1 MSVGSFVI
9 LLASLSAGQP
19 PAVPPA
25 SAPTPPSADE
35 QTLKAANLAATGP
48 ALLDFLH
55 KRTSAPADKA
65 QIAALVKQLGDAA
78 PATHEAAA
86 AQLTALGESAVPLLR
101 EVANNLDDPE
111 YAGRARQ
118 CMRNIEGAQ
127 GAGLTMAVVRALA
140 VLKPDGTAE
149 ALLDY
154 LPYAEDDK
162 VEQEIEIALAA
173 VAFRDG
179 KPESALVRA
188 LTDKTP
194 IRRSAAAAVLCR
206 VGGPEQLAA
215 VRVLL
220 KDPKP
225 TVRFRVATALSDA
238 YSADAIPVLIDL
250 LAELPNEQRK
260 QAEDYLTN
268 LAGEWAVAGPSGND
282 ATSRHLRREAWNAW
296 WHGIDDKVL
305 LDEFK
310 TRTMTDDQRD
320 QALALIQKLDDA
332 SADVRQKASAD
343 LVAMGRPVTGLL
355 RQATTNSNPRIG
367 PFALKC
373 LQLIEKDSPNP
384 LPSAAGRMLALRA
397 PEGAVETLL
406 GYLPYADN
414 DASEQQ
420 LRDLLSSLAVHDA
433 KAVPA
438 LVKALDDKI
447 GVRRSAAAVALCKRG
462 AGENLPAVKNLFKD
476 ADTDVRLRTA
486 LAVLTLARDKDAVPV
501 LIGLLADL
509 PADRVWEAEEM
520 LTFLAGD
527 KGPSVSVAGDADV
540 RKKAAEA
547 WTRWWADNNAAVD
560 LAKLDF
566 NEKRELGYLLV
577 VENTSFVPGKLLGRV
592 VEFDAA
598 GKQRWEIDNLAGPMD
613 AQVVGG
619 NRVVVIDNNGMRVC
633 ERETTGAKNI
643 LWEANVP
650 QAFRVQRLPNG
661 NTFVACH
668 NVLVELDRTG
678 KEVHKLQLPAEWLF
692 DAVRL
697 RDGQTALFDNQGIYK
712 RLDAS
717 GKEVKSLHVPFN
729 FGLGMNAAE
738 VLPNDHVIIASW
750 GAGKVY
756 EYDAD
761 GKAVLEAN
769 VPQATG
775 FFRLSNGHT
784 LVACQNQ
791 GHVIELD
798 QAGKV
803 VHEMKDLNCHPF
815 RASRR

>member
-19 PAVPPA
+19 PAVSPA
-25 SAPTPPSADE
+25 SAPSPADE
-35 QTLKAANLAATGP
+35 QTLKAANLSAAAP

-55 KRTSAPADKA
+55 KRTAAPTDAA

-78 PATHEAAA
+78 PAAHDPAA
-86 AQLTALGESAVPLLR
+86 AQLTALGESAVPFLR
-101 EVANNLDDPE
+101 EAANNLDDPQ

-118 CMRNIEGAQ
+118 CLQNIEGAQ
-127 GAGLTMAVVRALA
+127 AAGLTMAVVRALA
-140 VLKPDGTAE
+140 ALKPDGTTE

-154 LPYAEDDK
+154 LPYAEDEK
-162 VEQEIEIALAA
+162 VVQEIETALAA
-173 VAFRDG
+173 VGFHDG
-179 KPESALVRA
+179 KPESALARA

-225 TVRFRVATALSDA
+225 TVRFRAATALSDA

-250 LAELPNEQRK
+250 LAELPNEQRR

-268 LAGEWAVAGPSGND
+268 LAGEWAVTGPSGND
-282 ATSRHLRREAWNAW
+282 AISRHLRREAWYAW

-320 QALALIQKLDDA
+320 QALALIQKLDDV

-343 LVAMGRPVTGLL
+343 LVAMGLPVTPLL

-384 LPSAAGRMLALRA
+384 LPAAAGRMLALRA
-397 PEGAVETLL
+397 PDGAVETLL
-406 GYLPYADN
+406 AYLPYADN

-438 LVKALDDKI
+438 LVHALDDRI
-447 GVRRSAAAVALCKRG
+447 GVRRGAAAVALCQRG
-462 AGENLPAVKNLFKD
+462 AGDNLPAIKKLFKD
-476 ADTDVRLRTA
+476 ADADVRLRTA
-486 LAVLTLARDKDAVPV
+486 LAALTLVRDKDAVPV

-509 PADRVWEAEEM
+509 PADQVWEAEDM
-520 LTFLAGD
+520 LACLAGD
-527 KGPSVSVAGDADV
+527 KGPSVSAAGDAAE
-540 RKKAAEA
+540 RKQAVEA
-547 WTRWWADNNAAVD
+547 WTRWWTDNNATFD

-566 NEKRELGYLLV
+566 NKKHELGYVLV
-577 VENTSFVPGKLLGRV
+577 VENQSFVAGKGGRV
-592 VEFDAA
+592 VEFNAA
-598 GKQRWEIDNLAGPMD
+598 GRQRWEIDNLVGPMD

-619 NRVVVIDNNGMRVC
+619 NRVVLIDNNGMRVC
-633 ERETTGAKNI
+633 ERQMRGAKKI
-643 LWEANVP
+643 IWEANVP

-668 NVLVELDRTG
+668 NSLVELDGNG
-678 KEVHKLQLPAEWLF
+678 KEVHNLPLPAEWLF

-697 RDGQTALFDNQGIYK
+697 DNGQTARFNNQGSYT

-738 VLPNDHVIIASW
+738 VLPNDHVIISSW
-750 GAGKVY
+750 GTGKVY
-756 EYDAD
+756 EYDAE
-761 GKAVLEAN
+761 GKTVLEAN

-791 GHVIELD
+791 GQIVELD
-798 QAGKV
+798 QTGKAV
-803 VHEMKDLNCHPF
+803 PGMKDLKCHPF

>member
-19 PAVPPA
+19 PAAPPA
-25 SAPTPPSADE
+25 PTAAPSSPDE
-35 QTLKAANLAATGP
+35 QTLKAANLAAAGP

-78 PATHEAAA
+78 QATHDPVA
-86 AQLTALGESAVPLLR
+86 AQLTALGESAVPFLR
-101 EVANNLDDPE
+101 EAANNLDDPE
-111 YAGRARQ
+111 YAARARQ
-118 CMRNIEGAQ
+118 CLQNIEGVQA
-127 GAGLTMAVVRALA
+127 AALTMASIRVLA
-140 VLKPDGTAE
+140 TLKPDGTTE

-154 LPYAEDDK
+154 LPYAEDEK
-162 VEQEIEIALAA
+162 VEQEIETALAET
-173 VAFRDG
+173 AFHDG

-225 TVRFRVATALSDA
+225 TVRFRAATALSDA

-250 LAELPNEQRK
+250 LAELPNGQRK
-260 QAEDYLTN
+260 QAEEYLTN
-268 LAGEWAVAGPSGND
+268 LAGEWAVVGPTGND

-296 WHGIDDKVL
+296 WRGIDDKVL

-320 QALALIQKLDDA
+320 QALALIQKLDDV
-332 SADVRQKASAD
+332 SADARQKASAD
-343 LVAMGRPVTGLL
+343 LVAMGLKWRPLL
-355 RQATTNSNPRIG
+355 RQATTNPNPRIG

-384 LPSAAGRMLALRA
+384 LPAAAGRMLALRA
-397 PEGAVETLL
+397 PDGAVETLL
-406 GYLPYADN
+406 AYLPYADN
-414 DASEQQ
+414 DASAQQ

-438 LVKALDDKI
+438 LVKALDDKL
-447 GVRRSAAAVALCKRG
+447 GVRRAAAAVALCKRG
-462 AGENLPAVKNLFKD
+462 AGDTLPAVKKLFKD
-476 ADTDVRLRTA
+476 ADADVRLRTA
-486 LAVLTLARDKDAVPV
+486 LAVLTLARDKDAIPV

-509 PADRVWEAEEM
+509 PADRVWEPEEM
-520 LTFLAGD
+520 LAFLAGD
-527 KGPSVSVAGDADV
+527 KAPSVSLAGDAA
-540 RKKAAEA
+540 RKTAVDA

-577 VENTSFVPGKLLGRV
+577 VENQSIVPGKGCRV

-598 GKQRWEIDNLAGPMD
+598 GQPRWEIDNLLGPMD

-619 NRVVVIDNNGMRVC
+619 NRVLLIDNNGMRVC
-633 ERETTGAKNI
+633 ERETTGDKKI
-643 LWEANVP
+643 IWETNVP
-650 QAFRVQRLPNG
+650 QAFRVQAPCPTATRSSPVTTPFWNW
-661 NTFVACH
+661 TA
-668 NVLVELDRTG
+668 
-678 KEVHKLQLPAEWLF
+678 PARKCITCRGPPIGF
-692 DAVRL
+692 STRCGCA
-697 RDGQTALFDNQGIYK
+697 TA
-712 RLDAS
+712 RPPCSTTRAATAAS
-717 GKEVKSLHVPFN
+717 TPPARRSSRCTCRS
-729 FGLGMNAAE
+729 
-738 VLPNDHVIIASW
+738 ISAS
-750 GAGKVY
+750 A
-756 EYDAD
+756 
-761 GKAVLEAN
+761 
-769 VPQATG
+769 
-775 FFRLSNGHT
+775 
-784 LVACQNQ
+784 
-791 GHVIELD
+791 
-798 QAGKV
+798 
-803 VHEMKDLNCHPF
+803 
-815 RASRR
+815 